1 MASNVFPLDAPVYQ
15 MNEAARLLG
24 LPDKTLRRW
33 IDGDRR
39 FDRIIEPLIR
49 PIPTGDTDVT
59 WGEFVEAGLLAQY
72 RVRRLPLERLRPLIA
87 GLREELGTIYPL
99 AEGRPLY
106 SDGREL
112 LWRVQKQRGI
122 DANLFLVVNTAQTG
136 YQLALSEVAT
146 HFASRVDFEPPQIGV
161 VTRWYPGKLNG
172 RRIVLDPRVAFG
184 IPTISGVRTEMIAEF
199 AAAGEPI
206 AVIQESY
213 GAYGLTIS
221 DIEEAVHFES
231 SLHPKAA

>member
-1 MASNVFPLDAPVYQ
+1 MAGNVFPLDAPVYQ

-39 FDRIIEPLIR
+39 FDRVVEPLIR
-49 PIPTGDTDVT
+49 PLTTGDTDVT

-72 RVRRLPLERLRPLIA
+72 RVRRLPLEKLRPLIA
-87 GLREELGTIYPL
+87 GLREELGTPYPL
-99 AEGRPLY
+99 AEGRPLH

-112 LWRVQKQRGI
+112 LWRVQKQQGI
-122 DANLFLVVNTAQTG
+122 DADLFLVVNTVSTG

-146 HFASRVDFEPPQIGV
+146 HFASRVEFEPPRIGV

-184 IPTISGVRTEMIAEF
+184 IPTISGVRTEVIAEF
-199 AAAGEPI
+199 AAAGESI
-206 AVIQESY
+206 AVIQASY
-213 GAYGLTIS
+213 ASYGLTVS
-221 DIEEAVHFES
+221 DVEEAIRFES
-231 SLHPKAA
+231 SLYSKAA